1 MMRRPPLASEGELLK
16 ILERL
21 GEPASAE
28 AVWRAARERPNLK
41 TVRAALLR
49 MASDSFGWLVE
60 TEEAQA
66 GGGWPVPVYA
76 LSPRGD
82 GMLRAFLAAEAAQ
95 AAPGAVPSESGA

>member
-1 MMRRPPLASEGELLK
+1 MRRPPLPSEGELLK
-16 ILERL
+16 ILQRL

-28 AVWRAARERPNLK
+28 AVWRAGRERANLK

-49 MASDSFGWLVE
+49 MASESFGWLVE
-60 TEEAQA
+60 TEEAQP

-76 LSPRGD
+76 LSPRGE

-95 AAPGAVPSESGA
+95 AALDPLPSESGA